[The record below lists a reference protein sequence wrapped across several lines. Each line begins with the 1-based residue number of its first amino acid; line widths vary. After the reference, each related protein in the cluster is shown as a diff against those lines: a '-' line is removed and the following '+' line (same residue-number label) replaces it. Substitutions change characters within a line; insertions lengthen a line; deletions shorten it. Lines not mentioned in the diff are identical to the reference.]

1 MTVPARDVM
10 LRIERPI
17 ERPEAADEEESPCP
31 PPERELLLSMFRVL
45 KDLHLYCE
53 ESGRGELVAEVVDA
67 LSMCTADFTALATR
81 LRDRRPDERLPLV
94 PPLARVQ
101 TSPLAARALGG
112 GGGGDASVL
121 SSPASLSSSPRS
133 LRERGDEARQL
144 ESLDMEQLQEA
155 AKYFSLGQ
163 RVTLAPGED
172 PDGAYLRE
180 AEAEGREP
188 AARRFLAKLKQM
200 NLSHGFPTPRV
211 SQTPPTDEGD
221 SKKAGSLRLPVSVGE
236 GRGSAPAAAPRPAS
250 SAAAPPAVAAPAA
263 AAPPASPKPPAA
275 AEAAPESAPAAV
287 PAEDDAGWEQP
298 KQKRRSRR
306 RLWPGQQE
314 EGAAPAAAPS
324 AAAAAAA
331 ALSVDIDDDA
341 TETPPP
347 EEAEAEVEE
356 VTPEEAPPIA
366 SRERRVSFGPGD
378 VAEAAP
384 AAAAEA
390 LAEAAPEAAEASAP
404 AFVPRWNRPL
414 PAWTSW
420 ADECEAEAEAEAA
433 AVAAKPPAW
442 SIPAPAPA
450 AAAPPTRKK
459 KAAPPSSFLATSPP
473 TSPQGVAPA
482 PAPKS
487 GGVCVL
493 DEPGKSWGGNGG
505 LSFASVVK
513 GADAAEGAAADDDG
527 GYSPSSSRGGD
538 SKRDSGGGDIRERME
553 SKVRRPSPLARL

>member
-94 PPLARVQ
+94 PPRAPQ
-101 TSPLAARALGG
+101 TSPLAARALG

-250 SAAAPPAVAAPAA
+250 AAAAAPAAAAPAA

-275 AEAAPESAPAAV
+275 AEAARVGARRGARRGRCGVGAAEAKATLAPAAV
-287 PAEDDAGWEQP
+287 AGAAGGGGGAGGGAVG
-298 KQKRRSRR
+298 RR
-306 RLWPGQQE
+306 RRRRR
-314 EGAAPAAAPS
+314 A
-324 AAAAAAA
+324 
-331 ALSVDIDDDA
+331 
-341 TETPPP
+341 
-347 EEAEAEVEE
+347 
-356 VTPEEAPPIA
+356 
-366 SRERRVSFGPGD
+366 ERRH
-378 VAEAAP
+378 
-384 AAAAEA
+384 
-390 LAEAAPEAAEASAP
+390 
-404 AFVPRWNRPL
+404 
-414 PAWTSW
+414 
-420 ADECEAEAEAEAA
+420 
-433 AVAAKPPAW
+433 
-442 SIPAPAPA
+442 
-450 AAAPPTRKK
+450 
-459 KAAPPSSFLATSPP
+459 
-473 TSPQGVAPA
+473 
-482 PAPKS
+482 
-487 GGVCVL
+487 
-493 DEPGKSWGGNGG
+493 
-505 LSFASVVK
+505 
-513 GADAAEGAAADDDG
+513 
-527 GYSPSSSRGGD
+527 
-538 SKRDSGGGDIRERME
+538 
-553 SKVRRPSPLARL
+553 

>member
-250 SAAAPPAVAAPAA
+250 AAAAPAAAAPAA

-287 PAEDDAGWEQP
+287 PARTMRGGSSQA
-298 KQKRRSRR
+298 KAA
-306 RLWPGQQE
+306 L
-314 EGAAPAAAPS
+314 APAAVAG
-324 AAAAAAA
+324 AAGGGRRRRRRRR
-331 ALSVDIDDDA
+331 
-341 TETPPP
+341 PPP
-347 EEAEAEVEE
+347 
-356 VTPEEAPPIA
+356 PPPPRGA
-366 SRERRVSFGPGD
+366 STMTTTRR
-378 VAEAAP
+378 
-384 AAAAEA
+384 
-390 LAEAAPEAAEASAP
+390 
-404 AFVPRWNRPL
+404 R
-414 PAWTSW
+414 
-420 ADECEAEAEAEAA
+420 
-433 AVAAKPPAW
+433 
-442 SIPAPAPA
+442 
-450 AAAPPTRKK
+450 
-459 KAAPPSSFLATSPP
+459 
-473 TSPQGVAPA
+473 
-482 PAPKS
+482 
-487 GGVCVL
+487 
-493 DEPGKSWGGNGG
+493 
-505 LSFASVVK
+505 
-513 GADAAEGAAADDDG
+513 
-527 GYSPSSSRGGD
+527 
-538 SKRDSGGGDIRERME
+538 
-553 SKVRRPSPLARL
+553 RRPPRRRRRWWRR